1 MVVVLAATTVCL
13 VVLFICYRALPS
25 GRGTLYGI
33 AAVVSALATL
43 LMAFTRL

>member
-1 MVVVLAATTVCL
+1 MALVLAATTVCL

-25 GRGTLYGI
+25 GRGTLYAI

-43 LMAFTRL
+43 LLAFTHL